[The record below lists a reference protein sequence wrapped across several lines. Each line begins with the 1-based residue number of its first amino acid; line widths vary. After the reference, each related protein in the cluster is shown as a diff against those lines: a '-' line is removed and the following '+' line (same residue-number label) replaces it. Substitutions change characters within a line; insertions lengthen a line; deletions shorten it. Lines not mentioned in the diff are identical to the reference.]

1 MADSASTPRIRLTQA
16 LFLLV
21 LWAVAVSDGHLFDG
35 LGGLAVQAAGFVL
48 VSVGTLWRIWTSA
61 FIAGRKDAELVD
73 AGPYARC
80 RHPLYFGSL
89 VAGLGLALTTRS
101 LVLTIALPATMFL
114 VLWRAMRREERFLG
128 EHYGPAWAAYR
139 ARVPAIWPRLGP
151 VALGARYEVNLPV
164 YRKAFFDAAT
174 IFALWLFVVGLDALR
189 PYGAWRAWF
198 PLP

>member
-1 MADSASTPRIRLTQA
+1 MAASASTPRIRLTQA

-21 LWAVAVSDGHLFDG
+21 LLTVAFSDRHLFEG
-35 LGGLAVQAAGFVL
+35 LGGLAAQAAGFVL
-48 VSVGTLWRIWTSA
+48 VSTGTLWRIWTSA
-61 FIAGRKDAELVD
+61 FIAGRKDAELVE

-101 LVLTIALPATMFL
+101 LVLTILLPTTIFL
-114 VLWRAMRREERFLG
+114 VLWRAVQREERFLG
-128 EHYGPAWAAYR
+128 DHYGQAWVAYR
-139 ARVPAIWPRLGP
+139 GRVPAIWPQPGP
-151 VALGARYEVNLPV
+151 AAPGAQREVNLHV

-174 IFALWLFVVGLDALR
+174 IFALWLFLVGLDALR
-189 PYGAWRAWF
+189 PYAAWRAWF